1 MSLFERRT
9 FLLAALAT
17 LGGCGFQPVYGP
29 SGAARGLMGRIEVAA
44 PTDRNSFDLVR
55 RLEERLGQ
63 PETPDYAL
71 GFVLELDEDELGI
84 TPSQTITRYSLIG
97 RARFTLTDLAS
108 DTVVVS
114 GEVDNFTSYAATGTT
129 VSTLTAE
136 RDAYGRLMIIL
147 ADQIVARLLA
157 TSQDWSG

>member
-1 MSLFERRT
+1 MSLSDRRT

-29 SGAARGLMGRIEVAA
+29 SGSARGLMGRIEIAA
-44 PTDRNSFDLVR
+44 PTDKNGFNLVR

-63 PETPDYAL
+63 PEAPDFAL
-71 GFVLELDEDELGI
+71 GFVLELEEDEVGI
-84 TPSQTITRYSLIG
+84 TPSQTITRYSLLG
-97 RARFTLTDLAS
+97 NARFTLTELAS
-108 DTVVVS
+108 DTVVAS

-129 VSTLTAE
+129 VSTLAAE
-136 RDAYGRLMIIL
+136 RDAYARLMIIL

-157 TSQDWSG
+157 TSQDWAG